1 MLPDLVLS
9 GLLVIGELLRVAA
22 AGPEAAQARR
32 TGMHTCTCMCP
43 CACDACNDVLTWC
56 LHGADVGAGGAALPA
71 AWRAGGRRAAGGG
84 RRRIWEERLSSGAVL
99 GLGMKRGGSFL
110 APYVKAKCVR
120 V

>member
-43 CACDACNDVLTWC
+43 CACVACNDVLTWC

-84 RRRIWEERLSSGAVL
+84 RRRIWEERLPSGAVL
-99 GLGMKRGGSFL
+99 GIAMKFWWFLPSFL
-110 APYVKAKCVR
+110 AANICVR